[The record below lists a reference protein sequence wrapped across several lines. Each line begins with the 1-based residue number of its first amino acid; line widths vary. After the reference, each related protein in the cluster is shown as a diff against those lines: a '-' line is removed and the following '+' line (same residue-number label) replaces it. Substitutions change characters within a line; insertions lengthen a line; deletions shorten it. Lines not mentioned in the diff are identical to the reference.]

1 MGTISIKNKNMPLKW
16 QQWCTSVVGGSKSW
30 VQWVGGSDPNM
41 DISIFFFIE
50 PFPKE
55 PLNLRMNH
63 YYMVID
69 VPPI

>member
-1 MGTISIKNKNMPLKW
+1 MAAVVYISGWW
-16 QQWCTSVVGGSKSW
+16 QQIMGPVGGW
-30 VQWVGGSDPNM
+30 VRPKYGY
-41 DISIFFFIE
+41 IHIFFIE

-55 PLNLRMNH
+55 PINLRMNH